1 MEDTVNR
8 ESVERLVGPYSQYRR
23 RSTIDAVEVKE
34 ECRVDTI
41 NGIET
46 AYEGDYISI
55 VPGKGIAVINGCE
68 FDEAYIP
75 VEEPESIDNDPT
87 DDELEDQTKQ

>member
-8 ESVERLVGPYSQYRR
+8 ESVERLVGSYSQYRR
-23 RSTIDAVEVKE
+23 RSTVDAVEVKE

-46 AYEGDYISI
+46 ANEGDYIQVI
-55 VPGKGIAVINGCE
+55 PGKGIAVISGWE
-68 FDEAYIP
+68 FDEAYLP
-75 VEEPESIDNDPT
+75 AKVDDPDT
-87 DDELEDQTKQ
+87 TE